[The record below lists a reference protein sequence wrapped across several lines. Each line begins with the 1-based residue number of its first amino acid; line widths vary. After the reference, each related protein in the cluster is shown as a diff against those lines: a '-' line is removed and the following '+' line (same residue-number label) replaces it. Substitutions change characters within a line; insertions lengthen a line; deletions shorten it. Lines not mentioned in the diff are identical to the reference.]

1 MRAFTTMTCRLSKR
15 VRTLPQRTSVD
26 RERKENKEPSDMPE
40 SRQKHPHEKKA
51 SIQRSRQRERK
62 GKTKPLRLFQ
72 DTSGYPFTNDL
83 MSRQEFVQNI
93 LFFVQ
98 KTKKH
103 RDIFRVTSPRFP
115 KHL

>member
-1 MRAFTTMTCRLSKR
+1 
-15 VRTLPQRTSVD
+15 
-26 RERKENKEPSDMPE
+26 MPE
-40 SRQKHPHEKKA
+40 SRQEHPHEEKA
-51 SIQRSRQRERK
+51 SIQRSRQKERQGNVK
-62 GKTKPLRLFQ
+62 QVRLFQ

-83 MSRQEFVQNI
+83 MSGQEFVQNI

-98 KTKKH
+98 KTKKR